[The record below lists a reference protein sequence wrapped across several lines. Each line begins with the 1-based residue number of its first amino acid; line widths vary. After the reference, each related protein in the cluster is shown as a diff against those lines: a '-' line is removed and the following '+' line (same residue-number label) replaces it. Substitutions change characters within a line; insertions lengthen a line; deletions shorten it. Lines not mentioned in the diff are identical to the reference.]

1 MNEEE
6 EHRASRS
13 PAPDPGPGVI
23 RRSFVLPLA
32 LLLLAA
38 ACAST
43 PKPPPPASPDI
54 IVLLPDDQGKTGAI
68 VVSGAGVEQRLDRPG
83 QTVTVEAG
91 SPPGLP
97 TVTPGQEVQAIAGPA
112 LAALPKPPVRFIL
125 YFEHDSADLTVESQA
140 LLQKV
145 LGLIRDRA
153 PVDVSVVGHTDTVGN
168 KEYNYALSLKRAKA
182 VASILRRNGID
193 PSVLDIT
200 SHGKDNPLVPTG
212 DQVSEP
218 RNRRVEITV
227 R

>member
-1 MNEEE
+1 
-6 EHRASRS
+6 
-13 PAPDPGPGVI
+13 VI

-43 PKPPPPASPDI
+43 PKPPPPASPDL
-54 IVLLPDDQGKTGAI
+54 IVLLPDDKGKTGAI
-68 VVSGAGVEQRLDRPG
+68 IVSGAGVERRLDQPG

-97 TVTPGQEVQAIAGPA
+97 TVTSGQEVHAIAGPA
-112 LAALPKPPVRFIL
+112 LAALPKPPAKFIF
-125 YFEHDSADLTVESQA
+125 YFKHDSVNLTPESQA
-140 LLQKV
+140 LLKKV
-145 LGLIRDRA
+145 LETIRDLA
-153 PVDVSVVGHTDTVGN
+153 PVDVSVVGHTDTVG
-168 KEYNYALSLKRAKA
+168 KKGYNYALSLKRAKA
-182 VASILRRNGID
+182 VASILIEQGID
-193 PSVLDIT
+193 PSVLNIT

-212 DQVSEP
+212 DQVTEP

>member
-1 MNEEE
+1 MT
-6 EHRASRS
+6 
-13 PAPDPGPGVI
+13 
-23 RRSFVLPLA
+23 RRSSILPIA

-38 ACAST
+38 ACAT
-43 PKPPPPASPDI
+43 PPKPPPPASRDT

-68 VVSGAGVEQRLDRPG
+68 VVSSAGVERRLDRPG

-97 TVTPGQEVQAIAGPA
+97 TETPGPEMLAIAGPA
-112 LAALPKPPVRFIL
+112 LAALPKPPLRFIL
-125 YFEHDSADLTVESQA
+125 YFEHDSVNLTPESRA
-140 LLQKV
+140 LLKNV
-145 LGLIRDRA
+145 LEAIRDRA
-153 PVDVSVVGHTDTVGN
+153 PVDVSVVGHTDTVGK
-168 KEYNYALSLKRAKA
+168 KEYNYALSMKRART
-182 VASILRRNGID
+182 VASILLGKGID

-212 DQVSEP
+212 DQVPEP